1 MHAPYT
7 LCKVNATIPGTEYA
21 CKISYVSAKFSNFNS
36 ISMRSFIPSSTEY
49 NINYN
54 IYNNELRI

>member
-21 CKISYVSAKFSNFNS
+21 CKISYVSAKFSNSNYIS
-36 ISMRSFIPSSTEY
+36 IRSFIPSPTEMA
-49 NINYN
+49 
-54 IYNNELRI
+54 